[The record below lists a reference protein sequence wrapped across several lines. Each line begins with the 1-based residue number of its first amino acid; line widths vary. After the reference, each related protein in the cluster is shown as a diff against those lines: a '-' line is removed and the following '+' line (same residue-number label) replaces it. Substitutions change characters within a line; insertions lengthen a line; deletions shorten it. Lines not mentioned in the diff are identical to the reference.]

1 MVRKTKSTES
11 TTTTTTT
18 PTVTVTV
25 EAVPAAAA
33 AAAAPAEK
41 KQRKPKAVAVTPVVE
56 APVAAPA
63 EEQVAAA
70 DASTLSSKLS
80 DFSSKIQQV
89 TSILSTMKTDYKVL
103 EKSVSRELK
112 NASKSKR
119 SKKAPNPNRQP
130 SGFVKPSVISD
141 ELIKFL
147 GKETGTMMSRV
158 EVSKEINAYITAN
171 QLKDKVSGRQIN
183 PDAKLAKLL
192 KVGKDEVLTYFNL
205 QRYLNAHFIKAVAPA
220 SEAASAKPTPAKK
233 AVFKRV
239 PSRAKW
245 GPNDVRRKFFTE
257 NANSEKYYYM
267 PIGDVPQHPHRKT
280 LVPLGTFLGFLNYR
294 GQVITSDDQYYNDD
308 YHSYWM
314 RFSNYPY
321 NSTEHWTGTI
331 GRDIN
336 PLVYTE
342 EPPAPES
349 IPLNYY
355 DYMLSRYGAA
365 NFIAKKT
372 ILHI

>member
-11 TTTTTTT
+11 TTTTT
-18 PTVTVTV
+18 PAVTVTV
-25 EAVPAAAA
+25 EAVPAAA

-41 KQRKPKAVAVTPVVE
+41 KQRKPKAAAVTPVVE

-63 EEQVAAA
+63 EEQVAASAAAA

-89 TSILSTMKTDYKVL
+89 TAILSTMKTDYKVL

-205 QRYLNAHFIKAVAPA
+205 QKYLKVHFIKAVAPA
-220 SEAASAKPTPAKK
+220 SA
-233 AVFKRV
+233 
-239 PSRAKW
+239 
-245 GPNDVRRKFFTE
+245 
-257 NANSEKYYYM
+257 
-267 PIGDVPQHPHRKT
+267 
-280 LVPLGTFLGFLNYR
+280 
-294 GQVITSDDQYYNDD
+294 
-308 YHSYWM
+308 
-314 RFSNYPY
+314 
-321 NSTEHWTGTI
+321 
-331 GRDIN
+331 
-336 PLVYTE
+336 
-342 EPPAPES
+342 
-349 IPLNYY
+349 
-355 DYMLSRYGAA
+355 
-365 NFIAKKT
+365 
-372 ILHI
+372 

>member
-11 TTTTTTT
+11 TTTTTSA
-18 PTVTVTV
+18 VTVTV
-25 EAVPAAAA
+25 EAVPAAA

-41 KQRKPKAVAVTPVVE
+41 KQRKPKAAAVTPVVE

-63 EEQVAAA
+63 EEQVAAAAAA

-205 QRYLNAHFIKAVAPA
+205 QKYLKVHFIKAVAPA
-220 SEAASAKPTPAKK
+220 SA
-233 AVFKRV
+233 
-239 PSRAKW
+239 
-245 GPNDVRRKFFTE
+245 
-257 NANSEKYYYM
+257 
-267 PIGDVPQHPHRKT
+267 
-280 LVPLGTFLGFLNYR
+280 
-294 GQVITSDDQYYNDD
+294 
-308 YHSYWM
+308 
-314 RFSNYPY
+314 
-321 NSTEHWTGTI
+321 
-331 GRDIN
+331 
-336 PLVYTE
+336 
-342 EPPAPES
+342 
-349 IPLNYY
+349 
-355 DYMLSRYGAA
+355 
-365 NFIAKKT
+365 
-372 ILHI
+372 

>member
-18 PTVTVTV
+18 PSVTVTV
-25 EAVPAAAA
+25 ESTP
-33 AAAAPAEK
+33 AAAPAEK
-41 KQRKPKAVAVTPVVE
+41 KQRKPKATVAAVEATSPPAVETPVV
-56 APVAAPA
+56 AAPTD
-63 EEQVAAA
+63 EQAAAGA

-80 DFSSKIQQV
+80 EFSSKIQQV
-89 TSILSTMKTDYKVL
+89 TAILSTMKSDYKVL

-147 GKETGTMMSRV
+147 GKESGTMMSRV

-205 QRYLNAHFIKAVAPA
+205 QKYLKIHFIKADA
-220 SEAASAKPTPAKK
+220 S
-233 AVFKRV
+233 
-239 PSRAKW
+239 PS
-245 GPNDVRRKFFTE
+245 V
-257 NANSEKYYYM
+257 
-267 PIGDVPQHPHRKT
+267 
-280 LVPLGTFLGFLNYR
+280 
-294 GQVITSDDQYYNDD
+294 
-308 YHSYWM
+308 
-314 RFSNYPY
+314 
-321 NSTEHWTGTI
+321 
-331 GRDIN
+331 
-336 PLVYTE
+336 
-342 EPPAPES
+342 
-349 IPLNYY
+349 
-355 DYMLSRYGAA
+355 
-365 NFIAKKT
+365 
-372 ILHI
+372 